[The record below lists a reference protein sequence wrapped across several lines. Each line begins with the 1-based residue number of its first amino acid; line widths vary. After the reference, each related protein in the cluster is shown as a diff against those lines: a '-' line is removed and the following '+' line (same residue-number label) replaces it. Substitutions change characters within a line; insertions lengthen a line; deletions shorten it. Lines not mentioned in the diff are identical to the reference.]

1 MSAPSNPKHSGS
13 KATPQT
19 LRSRI
24 TTDGIDRT
32 PHRAFMRAMGLD
44 DEAIAKPMIGVVSQ
58 KGEVTPCN
66 MTHYDQVEYAKEGVA
81 MAGGTPREFT
91 TISVSDGVGMN
102 HEGMKFSLV
111 SREIIADSI
120 EAVIHGHAYD
130 GLVGYGGCDK
140 TLPGVIMGMVRC
152 NVPSVF
158 VYGGSA
164 LPGRFNGKD
173 VSVLDTYEA
182 VGAVQAGTMTEDE
195 LTQLEEACKP
205 TIGACAGQFT
215 ANTMA
220 MVSEALGITVPN
232 SSMIPGVYSSRRG
245 VGQRAG
251 ALVMG
256 ILERG
261 GPLPREIV
269 TRKALENACAIV
281 AATGG
286 STNTALHIPAI
297 AHEAGISFTA
307 DDVAEVLQ
315 RTPFIGNL
323 RPGGK
328 YHAKDVYEIG
338 GAHVVIKELIK
349 HGFMHG
355 DTLTVTGRTLA
366 EEVAD
371 APEPDGEVI
380 RTVPDAIM
388 SSGGVVVLKG
398 NLCPDGALLKVAGLK
413 SLVFTGTA
421 RVFESEDEAV
431 ESVHA
436 RNYEDGQV
444 LIVRNEGPVGG
455 PGMREMLGLT
465 ALIYGQGM
473 GEKVALLTDGRFSGA
488 TRGMCIGHASPEA
501 AIGGPL
507 GLVQNGDTIT
517 IDGKAA
523 TITLDVPSE
532 ELERRKAD
540 WTAPTP
546 IHRAGLL
553 SKYAATVGQANAGAV
568 THAGNAQWPDKSRG
582 KIKGARS

>member
-1 MSAPSNPKHSGS
+1 MAKKNP
-13 KATPQT
+13 

-44 DEAIAKPMIGVVSQ
+44 DEAIARPMVGVVSQ
-58 KGEVTPCN
+58 KGETTPCN
-66 MTHYDQVEYAKEGVA
+66 MTHYAQVEFAKEGVQ

-91 TISVSDGVGMN
+91 TISVSDGIGMN

-120 EAVIHGHAYD
+120 EAVVHGHAYD

-164 LPGRFNGKD
+164 LPGRHAGRD
-173 VSVLDTYEA
+173 ISVLDAYEA
-182 VGAVQAGTMTEDE
+182 VGAVQTGTMTQDE
-195 LTQLEEACKP
+195 LTQIEEACKP

-220 MVSEALGITVPN
+220 MVSEALGLTVPN
-232 SSMIPGVYSSRRG
+232 SAMIPGVYSERKG

-251 ALVMG
+251 ALVMQ
-256 ILERG
+256 IIEKG
-261 GPLPREIV
+261 GPLPRDIV

-297 AHEAGISFTA
+297 AHEAGIRFTA

-338 GAHVVIKELIK
+338 GAHVVIKELIA

-355 DTLTVTGRTLA
+355 DTLTVTDRTLA

-371 APEPDGEVI
+371 APAPDGEVI
-380 RTVPDAIM
+380 RPVSDAIM
-388 SSGGVVVLKG
+388 KSGGVVVLKG

-413 SLVFTGTA
+413 SRRFSGTA
-421 RVFESEDEAV
+421 RVFESEDDAV
-431 ESVHA
+431 VAVHA
-436 RNYEDGQV
+436 RDYEAGQV

-488 TRGMCIGHASPEA
+488 TRGMCIGHAAPEA
-501 AIGGPL
+501 ATGGPM
-507 GLVQNGDTIT
+507 GLVRDGDRIT
-517 IDGKAA
+517 IDGDAA
-523 TITLDVPSE
+523 TITLEVSGD
-532 ELERRKAD
+532 ELKARRAG
-540 WTAPTP
+540 WTAPKTR
-546 IHRAGLL
+546 HRAGLL
-553 SKYAATVGQANAGAV
+553 YKYAVTVGQAHEGAV
-568 THAGNAQWPDKSRG
+568 THPGGAKWPGHRRAEGDRT
-582 KIKGARS
+582 